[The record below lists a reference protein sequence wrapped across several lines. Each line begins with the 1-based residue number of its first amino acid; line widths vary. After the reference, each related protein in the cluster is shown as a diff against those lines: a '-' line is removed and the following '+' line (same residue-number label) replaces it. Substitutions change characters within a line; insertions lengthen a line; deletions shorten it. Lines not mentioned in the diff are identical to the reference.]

1 MAEGAHDDGNRNSLE
16 AKLELKAL
24 HKSIHRPMRKWYN
37 GGKDSEMLN
46 KEYGE
51 FPLFYQELAEWPH
64 FTKVMQLFEEFTEAS
79 SSKQEEEK
87 QESTPG
93 ATDEP
98 EEEES
103 GHATGRSGKD
113 EADGAIARWER
124 EKKGKSQDGA
134 ILRARYETSTSS
146 WQCSV
151 RSLKDCKSACSS
163 FQPR

>member
-1 MAEGAHDDGNRNSLE
+1 MMATGIAWRQ
-16 AKLELKAL
+16 KLELKAL

-87 QESTPG
+87 QTQSTPG

-98 EEEES
+98 TGKEKKSPE
-103 GHATGRSGKD
+103 GNATGRRSGKD

-124 EKKGKSQDGA
+124 EKKAKVKMERFCEPGTRQAHQVG
-134 ILRARYETSTSS
+134 
-146 WQCSV
+146 
-151 RSLKDCKSACSS
+151 SAPCEA
-163 FQPR
+163 